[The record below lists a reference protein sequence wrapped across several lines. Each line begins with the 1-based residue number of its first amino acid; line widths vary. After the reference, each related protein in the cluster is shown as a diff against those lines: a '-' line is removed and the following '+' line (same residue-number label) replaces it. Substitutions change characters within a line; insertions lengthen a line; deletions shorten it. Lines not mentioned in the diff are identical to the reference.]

1 MRKLLTGADNNASPI
16 LLNYSEL
23 IPFVDEINMR
33 KEDII
38 ALDEFQR
45 NGLMKIGSEV
55 VFTEDLLHQL
65 KKGFSPDFGNW
76 VYFPRINKLIQII
89 GKEDFIQARTLR
101 NKYKINSEEQE
112 LFGQK
117 EVSIIGLSAG
127 NSVATAIATERIC
140 GKLNLF
146 DFDSFELSNLNRVS
160 SGLGSI
166 GWNKAVHTANQI
178 LEIDPYLE
186 VEVIVKG
193 FQGEEKDLEIL
204 KRSDVVIDECDSF
217 GVKLELRKVCK
228 HFMKPVFMHTSERG
242 ILDIELFDKE
252 PERPIFHGLL
262 DNVDLKNHREVLVH
276 LINPEI
282 VSERMQYSFSEL
294 GKSISSWPQLA
305 SEVIAGGANVASAV
319 RYYLSNQNI
328 KSGRYFI
335 NCEELVC

>member
-1 MRKLLTGADNNASPI
+1 MRKLLMGEDNIASPI
-16 LLNYSEL
+16 LLNHSEL
-23 IPFVDEINMR
+23 IPFVDETNLR

-38 ALDEFQR
+38 GLDEFQR

-55 VFTEDLLHQL
+55 VFTEDLLNQL

-101 NKYKINSEEQE
+101 NKYKIKSEEQE

-127 NSVATAIATERIC
+127 NSVAMAIATERIC

-146 DFDSFELSNLNRVS
+146 DFDSFELSNLNRVT

-166 GWNKAVHTANQI
+166 GWNKAVHAANQI

-204 KRSDVVIDECDSF
+204 KRSDIVIDECDSF

-242 ILDIELFDKE
+242 ILDVELFDKE
-252 PERPIFHGLL
+252 PERAIFHGLL

-282 VSERMQYSFSEL
+282 VSQSMQYSFSEL